1 MARARRITL
10 AASLF
15 DACAPG
21 QGMTR
26 EEKEEAYAV
35 NDAHTAG
42 YLAGYLEGYQAGV
55 VEARENMAAAMS
67 TEAMYKE
74 EEERHARI
82 AG

>member
-1 MARARRITL
+1 MARRRRVVTGVCTG
-10 AASLF
+10 
-15 DACAPG
+15 DPTAPG

-55 VEARENMAAAMS
+55 VEARENMSAAMS
-67 TEAMYKE
+67 TAAMYKE